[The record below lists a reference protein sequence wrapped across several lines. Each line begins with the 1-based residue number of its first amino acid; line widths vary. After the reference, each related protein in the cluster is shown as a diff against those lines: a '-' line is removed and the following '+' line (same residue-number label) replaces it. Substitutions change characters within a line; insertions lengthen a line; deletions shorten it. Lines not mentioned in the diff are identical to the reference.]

1 MRLGRDDNRRI
12 LMNVQHDC
20 VRMITTDRSLFS
32 WRRAWWAAGLGL
44 IALLGAGLW
53 WSWHAG
59 TSSSEREQ
67 AAALGQGARV
77 AGGAASGVQFGPGG
91 AVNTLLAPTVLPDGR
106 PSDFS
111 PQDWAALKDAM
122 AKTAN
127 PEAELKR
134 VVAYLRFQKS
144 FEQWQNLRESS
155 DLARRQQLAAALVD
169 QLPERLRQGEVTMGE
184 ALMLASALWTDLEPN
199 EDKRKVRLEEVQ
211 AVLASAAPQPDAAQQ
226 AREAAQQAEYK
237 RREAAIVLEYQS
249 RPESQRDQA
258 WLEGQLDTARRA
270 VYGAN

>member
-1 MRLGRDDNRRI
+1 
-12 LMNVQHDC
+12 
-20 VRMITTDRSLFS
+20 MITTDRSFFAG
-32 WRRAWWAAGLGL
+32 RRAWWAAGLGL
-44 IALLGAGLW
+44 IALLMAGLW
-53 WSWHAG
+53 WSLRP
-59 TSSSEREQ
+59 EPDPREQ
-67 AAALGQGARV
+67 AAVAGQGVRAAV
-77 AGGAASGVQFGPGG
+77 GGATDVQLGPGG
-91 AVNTLLAPTVLPDGR
+91 AVTSLVAPTVLPDGR

-111 PQDWAALKDAM
+111 PEDWAALKSAM

-127 PEAELKR
+127 PESELKR
-134 VVAYLRFQKS
+134 VVAYLRFQRN

-155 DLARRQQLAAALVD
+155 DLARRQQLAASLVG

-199 EDKRKVRLEEVQ
+199 EDKRKVRLDEVQ
-211 AVLASAAPQPDAAQQ
+211 AMLASAAPQPDAAQQ

>member
-1 MRLGRDDNRRI
+1 
-12 LMNVQHDC
+12 
-20 VRMITTDRSLFS
+20 MITTDRSS
-32 WRRAWWAAGLGL
+32 SSGRRAWWAAGLGL
-44 IALLGAGLW
+44 IALLLAGLW
-53 WSWHAG
+53 WSSRPDADA
-59 TSSSEREQ
+59 REQ
-67 AAALGQGARV
+67 GAASGQGLRV
-77 AGGAASGVQFGPGG
+77 GAGEGAASGVQFGPG
-91 AVNTLLAPTVLPDGR
+91 ASVAALVAPTVLPDGR

-111 PQDWAALKDAM
+111 PQDWAALKSAM
-122 AKTAN
+122 AQTAK

-134 VVAYLRFQKS
+134 VVAYLRFQKG
-144 FEQWQNLRESS
+144 FEQWQSLRESS
-155 DLARRQQLAAALVD
+155 DMARRQQLAASLVD

-226 AREAAQQAEYK
+226 SREAAQQAEYK

-249 RPESQRDQA
+249 RPESQRDQV

>member
-1 MRLGRDDNRRI
+1 
-12 LMNVQHDC
+12 
-20 VRMITTDRSLFS
+20 MITTDRSFPF
-32 WRRAWWAAGLGL
+32 RRTGWWAAGVILL
-44 IALLGAGLW
+44 ALVVGAMW
-53 WSWHAG
+53 WYGRADTESG
-59 TSSSEREQ
+59 ERERL
-67 AAALGQGARV
+67 AAAGQGAQG
-77 AGGAASGVQFGPGG
+77 AGAGVSGQQFGPGG
-91 AVNTLLAPTVLPDGR
+91 AVTTLAAPTVLPDGR

-127 PEAELKR
+127 PESELKR

-144 FEQWQNLRESS
+144 FEQWQNLRDSS
-155 DLARRQQLAAALVD
+155 DMARRRQLAGALVE

-211 AVLASAAPQPDAAQQ
+211 AVLASAVPQQNAAQQ
-226 AREAAQQAEYK
+226 AREAAQHAEYK

-249 RPESQRDQA
+249 RPEGQRDQA
-258 WLEGQLDTARRA
+258 WLEGQLDAVRRA
-270 VYGAN
+270 VYSAN

>member
-1 MRLGRDDNRRI
+1 
-12 LMNVQHDC
+12 
-20 VRMITTDRSLFS
+20 MITTERSFFS
-32 WRRAWWAAGLGL
+32 SRRAWWAAGLGL
-44 IALLGAGLW
+44 SAVLLAGLW
-53 WSWHAG
+53 WSSRSDADV
-59 TSSSEREQ
+59 REQ
-67 AAALGQGARV
+67 AAASGQGARV
-77 AGGAASGVQFGPGG
+77 KAGEGAASGVPFGPGG
-91 AVNTLLAPTVLPDGR
+91 AVSAWVAPTVLPDGR

-111 PQDWAALKDAM
+111 PEDWAALKSAM
-122 AKTAN
+122 AQTAK

>member
-1 MRLGRDDNRRI
+1 
-12 LMNVQHDC
+12 
-20 VRMITTDRSLFS
+20 MITTDPSSFS
-32 WRRAWWAAGLGL
+32 GRRAWWAAGLGL
-44 IALLGAGLW
+44 IALLLVGLW
-53 WSWHAG
+53 WSSRPEADA
-59 TSSSEREQ
+59 REQ
-67 AAALGQGARV
+67 GAAPGQGVRV
-77 AGGAASGVQFGPGG
+77 GAGEGAASGVQFGPGG
-91 AVNTLLAPTVLPDGR
+91 AVNALVAPTVLPDGR

-111 PQDWAALKDAM
+111 PQDWAALKSAM
-122 AKTAN
+122 AQTAK

-134 VVAYLRFQKS
+134 VVAYLRFQKG

-155 DLARRQQLAAALVD
+155 DMARRQQLAASLVD

-249 RPESQRDQA
+249 RPESQRDQV

>member
-1 MRLGRDDNRRI
+1 
-12 LMNVQHDC
+12 
-20 VRMITTDRSLFS
+20 MITTERSFFS
-32 WRRAWWAAGLGL
+32 SSSVWWASGLGL
-44 IALLGAGLW
+44 VAVLLAGLW
-53 WSWHAG
+53 WSSRPDAD
-59 TSSSEREQ
+59 TREQ
-67 AAALGQGARV
+67 AAASGQGARLGAG
-77 AGGAASGVQFGPGG
+77 AGGASAVQFGPGG
-91 AVNTLLAPTVLPDGR
+91 SVSTWVAPTVLPDGR

-111 PQDWAALKDAM
+111 PEDWAALKSAM

-127 PEAELKR
+127 PESELKR

-155 DLARRQQLAAALVD
+155 DLARRQQLAASLVD

-211 AVLASAAPQPDAAQQ
+211 AVLASAVPQPDAAQQ